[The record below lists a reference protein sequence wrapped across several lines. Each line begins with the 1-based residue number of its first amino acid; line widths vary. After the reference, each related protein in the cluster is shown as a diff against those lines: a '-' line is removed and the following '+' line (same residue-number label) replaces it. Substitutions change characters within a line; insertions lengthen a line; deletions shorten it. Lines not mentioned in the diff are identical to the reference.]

1 MRGSR
6 LALLAAVGLGLALA
20 GCDRGGATGGAASA
34 SAAAPSSGASSA
46 QAAPAVSGTAGACT
60 VGTWK
65 STGFAGTL
73 ATAGVTGSIAGGGG
87 FTLSIGPD
95 GATIVDFT
103 GMQPVTF
110 ATAVAGADVKGSFTY
125 GGKVAGTLRL
135 PATTGD
141 AGAWEPVGAADFS
154 ALTVTVDLLSPVQA
168 RVADKLP
175 ITQFAGAQ
183 TGGAVDSTPILR
195 SGTYRCTSSTLTLG
209 PPENTPAG
217 ATWTLQRA

>member
-6 LALLAAVGLGLALA
+6 LALLAAVGLGLAMT
-20 GCDRGGATGGAASA
+20 GCDRGGGADVTASA
-34 SAAAPSSGASSA
+34 SAAAPSSGMSSA
-46 QAAPAVSGTAGACT
+46 QAAPVVSGTAGACA

-65 STGFAGTL
+65 STGFTTTL
-73 ATAGVTGSIAGGGG
+73 ATAGVTATATGGGG

-95 GATIVDFT
+95 GATTVDFT
-103 GMQPVTF
+103 GMQPVVF
-110 ATAVAGADVKGSFTY
+110 ATSVAGADVKGSFTY
-125 GGKVAGTLRL
+125 GGKVAGTVRL
-135 PATTGD
+135 PATSGD
-141 AGAWEPVGAADFS
+141 SGAWEPVGAADFS

-175 ITQFAGAQ
+175 ITQFVGAQ

-195 SGTYRCTSSTLTLG
+195 SGTYRCTPSTLTLG

-217 ATWTLQRA
+217 ASWTLQRA